1 VVRFVARV
9 TQITVTMNR
18 PAYSSDTAGGNDPVP
33 RQKGNAMTD
42 LNNEVRKLPIEEMT
56 NNDLDSVS
64 GGFNL
69 IVTLNNI
76 LAAINFEKYVQ
87 SFRAHPVIGTTLN

>member
-1 VVRFVARV
+1 L
-9 TQITVTMNR
+9 NCDSDHGGDLGL
-18 PAYSSDTAGGNDPVP
+18 PYPCDTAGGNDPVP

-42 LNNEVRKLPIEEMT
+42 LNNEVRELPIDELT
-56 NNDLDSVS
+56 NNELDSVS

-69 IVTLNNI
+69 ITTLNNI

-87 SFRAHPVIGTTLN
+87 SVRAHPVIGTTLL